1 MRMLTRL
8 IRFSIAVQVAQ
19 NDARESLALR
29 RSLANVR
36 SIITDGP
43 VRLLLIVGSYLVM
56 RDVDRPID
64 NGVLFTSVFER
75 PRIAGVEER

>member
-8 IRFSIAVQVAQ
+8 ARFSTAVQDVQ
-19 NDARESLALR
+19 NDDRESLALR

-36 SIITDGP
+36 SIITDNP

-56 RDVDRPID
+56 RDGDRPID
-64 NGVLFTSVFER
+64 NGALFTSVFER